1 MWSCFFNVVCIQASP
16 IAWILPAYTG
26 VSSLVFKNCIKSGV
40 VIVLGIDDVETCS
53 FVMDLWDY
61 GGNTDDSETS
71 SNSSGTVYNTSTRII
86 YIYVCLSVCVCVCV
100 CGLFGVG

>member
-1 MWSCFFNVVCIQASP
+1 M
-16 IAWILPAYTG
+16 
-26 VSSLVFKNCIKSGV
+26 
-40 VIVLGIDDVETCS
+40 IVLDIDDVETCS

-71 SNSSGTVYNTSTRII
+71 SNSSGTVYNTSTSII
-86 YIYVCLSVCVCVCV
+86 YICLSVCVCV